1 MTRHDE
7 RAGPRLLAALATAI
21 ALIPPAA
28 HAALGGDAASIAAD
42 EARLRAARS
51 VAQGPVACTIH
62 ELALPSGTAVREY
75 VSPAG
80 RVFAVAW
87 RGPTLPDLRRI
98 LGEGYWQAFLGRPQ
112 DGRPRTSRTL
122 RQPGLVVESAGHGRF
137 FSGRAYV
144 PDLVPEGF
152 RVEDIR

>member
-1 MTRHDE
+1 M
-7 RAGPRLLAALATAI
+7 PRQLRPRYLAALASAA
-21 ALIPPAA
+21 ALIPAA
-28 HAALGGDAASIAAD
+28 ANATLGLDAASIAAD
-42 EARLRAARS
+42 EAQLRASTS
-51 VAQGPVACTIH
+51 VVQSAGCAIH

-87 RGPTLPDLRRI
+87 LGPRLPDLRQI
-98 LGEGYWQAFLGRPQ
+98 LGEAHWQAFLAAAPAGERPQ
-112 DGRPRTSRTL
+112 ASRTL
-122 RQPGLVVESAGHGRF
+122 RLPGLVVESAGHGRF

-152 RVEDIR
+152 RPEDIR